1 MGGKRILIADD
12 NKQIRM
18 LVSATLRAG
27 GYELLEAADGAEA
40 LDMAVAEQPDLV
52 LLDVMMPDLDGF
64 EVLHFLRKRQ
74 ECAGCKV
81 VMLTTAA
88 SATDLQ
94 RGAHEGADGYVVKPF
109 MPADLKSVVANVLDA
124 E

>member
-12 NKQIRM
+12 NQQIRM
-18 LVSATLRAG
+18 LISATLLAG
-27 GYELLEAADGAEA
+27 GYELMEACDGAEA
-40 LDMAVAEQPDLV
+40 LDMAVAEKPDLI

-64 EVLHFLRKRQ
+64 EVLHFLRKRP
-74 ECAGCKV
+74 ECAACKV

-88 SATDLQ
+88 SAADML
-94 RGAHEGADGYVVKPF
+94 RGANEGADGYVAKPF
-109 MPADLKSVVANVLDA
+109 MPSDLKSVVANVLAA

>member
-27 GYELLEAADGAEA
+27 GYELIEAADGAEA
-40 LDMAVAEQPDLV
+40 LEMAVSERPDLV
-52 LLDVMMPDLDGF
+52 LLDVMMPNLDGF
-64 EVLHFLRKRQ
+64 EVLHFLRKRP

-88 SATDLQ
+88 SMADMQ
-94 RGAHEGADGYVVKPF
+94 RGAKEGADGYVVKPF
-109 MPADLKSVVANVLDA
+109 QPADLKAVVANVLAA